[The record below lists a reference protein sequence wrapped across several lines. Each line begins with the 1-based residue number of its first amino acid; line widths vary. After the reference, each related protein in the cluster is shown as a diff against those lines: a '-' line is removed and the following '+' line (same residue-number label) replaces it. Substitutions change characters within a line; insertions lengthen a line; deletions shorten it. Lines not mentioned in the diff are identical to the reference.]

1 MADIRPFRAVR
12 YDPAVAGDLS
22 PNLCPTYVLSEQD
35 LEGLYSRSEYNIIRL
50 ELAYDW
56 STHAANESRYM
67 RSARTRVQWLMSGV
81 LKRDVDPS
89 MYVVEEVFNE
99 EGAEFRRIGL
109 VAAVRIEDYD
119 AGIVLPHELT
129 EQGPVQDRLSLMK
142 STFSN
147 FSPLMALYRDG
158 PDAPVASLLWQ
169 VARREPDV
177 VANPPDLPSIRMWC
191 VTDPTILG
199 ALRGALSNSEI
210 YIADGH
216 HRYEAAQAFRDYAL
230 DNLGHDEDDA
240 SQFRVMTL
248 VAIDDPGL
256 FLRGYHRDVTGA
268 TEAEVL
274 SLRAHITAVC
284 DLEVW
289 NPPKTKIGL
298 ALEHRL
304 AREPKSQ
311 TTFGVV
317 GLEPGKIHIATM
329 KSESSPDLDIAD
341 ATDYGRL
348 HREIL
353 RGIFGSSRELNVVGV
368 KNSAD
373 QAIGDALNG
382 VSEFGFVMRPI
393 STEMAESVIRQGK
406 LLPIKST
413 YFHPKISSG
422 LVIQNLDGDL

>member
-22 PNLCPTYVLSEQD
+22 PNLCPTYVLSDQE
-35 LEGLYSRSEYNIIRL
+35 LEDLYSRSDYNIIRL

-56 STHAANESRYM
+56 STHAYNESRYM
-67 RSARTRVQWLMSGV
+67 RSARTRSQWLMSGV
-81 LKRDVDPS
+81 LKRDKDPS
-89 MYVVEEVFNE
+89 MYVVEEVFDE
-99 EGAEFRRIGL
+99 EGAEYRRIGL

-119 AGIVLPHELT
+119 AGVVLPHELT
-129 EQGPVQDRLSLMK
+129 EQGPVDDRLSLMK

-147 FSPLMALYRDG
+147 FSPLMSLYRDG
-158 PDAPVASLLWQ
+158 PDVPVATLLWQ

-177 VANPPDLPSIRMWC
+177 VANPPGLPSIRMWC
-191 VTDPTILG
+191 IDDPTILG
-199 ALRGALSNSEI
+199 ALQRALANSEI

-216 HRYEAAQAFRDYAL
+216 HRYEAAQAFRDYAR
-230 DNLGHDEDDA
+230 DDLGHDEDDA

-274 SLRAHITAVC
+274 SLRAHIAATC
-284 DLEVW
+284 DLQEW
-289 NPPKTKIGL
+289 KPPKSRVGL

-304 AREPKSQ
+304 ERESDDKTS
-311 TTFGVV
+311 FGVV

-329 KSESSPDLDIAD
+329 KSAPSSDLDVAD

-353 RGIFGSSRELNVVGV
+353 RGIFGPSRELHVVGV

-373 QAIGDALNG
+373 QAISDTLNG
-382 VSEFGFVMRPI
+382 ESEFGFIMRPI
-393 STEMAESVIRQGK
+393 STDLAESVISQGK

-422 LVIQNLDGDL
+422 LVIQNLEGDL

>member
-1 MADIRPFRAVR
+1 
-12 YDPAVAGDLS
+12 
-22 PNLCPTYVLSEQD
+22 
-35 LEGLYSRSEYNIIRL
+35 
-50 ELAYDW
+50 
-56 STHAANESRYM
+56 
-67 RSARTRVQWLMSGV
+67 MSGV
-81 LKRDVDPS
+81 LKRDVEPS
-89 MYVVEEVFNE
+89 MYVVEEVFDE
-99 EGAEFRRIGL
+99 EGAEYRRIGL
-109 VAAVRIEDYD
+109 VAAVRVEDYD

-129 EQGPVQDRLSLMK
+129 EQGPVDDRLSLMK

-147 FSPLMALYRDG
+147 FSPLMSLFRDG
-158 PDAPVASLLWQ
+158 PDAPVATLLWQ
-169 VARREPDV
+169 VARREPDI
-177 VANPPDLPSIRMWC
+177 VADPPDLPSIRMWC
-191 VTDPTILG
+191 VTEPTILG

-216 HRYEAAQAFRDYAL
+216 HRYEAAQAFRDYAR
-230 DNLGHDEDDA
+230 DDLGHDGDDA

-284 DLEVW
+284 DLQEW
-289 NPPKTKIGL
+289 KPPRSKIGL

-304 AREPKSQ
+304 ARDPENHTS
-311 TTFGVV
+311 FGVA

-329 KSESSPDLDIAD
+329 KSDPSPDLDVAD

-353 RGIFGSSRELNVVGV
+353 RGIFGPSRELHVVGV

-373 QAIGDALNG
+373 LAISDALDG
-382 VSEFGFVMRPI
+382 ESEFGFVMRPI
-393 STEMAESVIRQGK
+393 STELAESVIKHGK

>member
-1 MADIRPFRAVR
+1 M
-12 YDPAVAGDLS
+12 GDLS
-22 PNLCPTYVLSEQD
+22 PNLCPTYVLSDEE
-35 LEGLYSRSEYNIIRL
+35 LEGLYSRSDYNIIRL

-56 STHAANESRYM
+56 STHASNESRYM

-81 LKRDVDPS
+81 LKRDATPS
-89 MYVVEEVFNE
+89 MYVVEEAFNE
-99 EGAEFRRIGL
+99 EGAEYRRIGL

-119 AGIVLPHELT
+119 AGVVLPHELT
-129 EQGPVQDRLSLMK
+129 EQGPVDDRLSLMK

-147 FSPLMALYRDG
+147 FSPLMSLYRDG
-158 PDAPVASLLWQ
+158 PDAPVATLLWQ
-169 VARREPDV
+169 VARRTPDV
-177 VANPPDLPSIRMWC
+177 VANPPGQPAIRMWR
-191 VTDPTILG
+191 VADPTIVG

-216 HRYEAAQAFRDYAL
+216 HRYEAAQAFRDYASH
-230 DNLGHDEDDA
+230 DLGHAEDAA

-268 TEAEVL
+268 TEEEVL
-274 SLRAHITAVC
+274 SLRSHIAAVC
-284 DLEVW
+284 DLKEW
-289 NPPKTKIGL
+289 KPPSRRVGL

-304 AREPKSQ
+304 AREPETHTS
-311 TTFGVV
+311 FGVV
-317 GLEPGKIHIATM
+317 GFEPGKIHIATM
-329 KSESSPDLDIAD
+329 KADPSPDLDVAD

-348 HREIL
+348 HIEIL
-353 RGIFGSSRELNVVGV
+353 RGIFGPSRELHAVGV

-373 QAIGDALNG
+373 QAINDTLDGKSD
-382 VSEFGFVMRPI
+382 FGFVMRPI
-393 STEMAESVIRQGK
+393 STELAESVIKQGQ